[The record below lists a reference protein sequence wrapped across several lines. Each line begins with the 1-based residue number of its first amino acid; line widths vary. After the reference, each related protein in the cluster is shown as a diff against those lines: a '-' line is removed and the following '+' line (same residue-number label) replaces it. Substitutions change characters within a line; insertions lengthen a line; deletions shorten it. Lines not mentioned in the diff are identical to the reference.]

1 MRHMPYV
8 HAASSR
14 PDALPRTISVG
25 RRLGTAAK
33 TLWDGYRERRVADGV
48 YRELSGLG
56 DDVLRDI
63 GVARHMI
70 STIARRAGAKARA
83 TGFSDLRRGR
93 WG

>member
-1 MRHMPYV
+1 MRHMPYT
-8 HAASSR
+8 HAISSR
-14 PDALPRTISVG
+14 PVAASPLASAR
-25 RRLGTAAK
+25 RRLADAVK
-33 TLWDGYRERRVADGV
+33 ALWAGYRERRVAGGV
-48 YRELSGLG
+48 YRELARLD

-63 GVARHMI
+63 GVPRHMI